1 MARIQQNL
9 SPNGGTSSSTRLIA
23 YDANLMRQQAPL
35 PASIQGPASGS
46 VGTELLEGDVIL
58 QAQMKSCCGGNV
70 VFALE
75 ASEALDLAKQLIA
88 SASGHLKKT
97 SN

>member
-1 MARIQQNL
+1 
-9 SPNGGTSSSTRLIA
+9 
-23 YDANLMRQQAPL
+23 MRQQFPQ
-35 PASIQGPASGS
+35 PASLEGS
-46 VGTELLEGDVIL
+46 AVGLLSTELLDGDVIL
-58 QAQMKSCCGGNV
+58 QAEMKPCCGGNV

-88 SASGHLKKT
+88 SASGHLKKA